1 MSTLSPPPGSS
12 PDYIVIPEQ
21 IRSEPVAGS
30 RIPVR
35 LRHLLHYAGIQTLG
49 DLHGKRLSE
58 FREFRGCGTKTLS
71 SLKSMILRALQPG
84 TNPDPRAWPFPLRT
98 YTPSLRLEIPAK
110 YGHLRVRDLPISTR
124 MEIALKSMGIETL
137 GQLHRLSIRE
147 LLRTRNLGP
156 VTVAELGDLL
166 RRAKAGEFTFS
177 KRELASKTPA
187 DLLRLIDTLVSQLP
201 ERRRTVLSLY
211 FGATAEGPQT
221 LHQIGLRNGITGSR
235 VGQQLTRAI
244 RSMLR
249 QGNPKLLALIGLVD
263 RAWAR
268 SQAPL
273 RPELVSTWQ
282 DPASPFRY
290 CPEFYV
296 WLIPR
301 LRLEAELPCGE
312 PSAVDRASANH
323 A

>member
-1 MSTLSPPPGSS
+1 MWHEDTLVAQIHDPARPAARSESRPTGVAIPAADVHAKPEAGNTSEIWPPPG
-12 PDYIVIPEQ
+12 Q
-21 IRSEPVAGS
+21 RLAGFHALGNRSRV
-30 RIPVR
+30 
-35 LRHLLHYAGIQTLG
+35 
-49 DLHGKRLSE
+49 HG
-58 FREFRGCGTKTLS
+58 
-71 SLKSMILRALQPG
+71 
-84 TNPDPRAWPFPLRT
+84 
-98 YTPSLRLEIPAK
+98 
-110 YGHLRVRDLPISTR
+110 HRDS
-124 MEIALKSMGIETL
+124 
-137 GQLHRLSIRE
+137 GQLHGLSIRE

-166 RRAKAGEFTFS
+166 RRAEAGEFTFS
-177 KRELASKTPA
+177 RRELASKTPA

-201 ERRRTVLSLY
+201 ERRRTVLTLY
-211 FGATAEGPQT
+211 FGATAQGPQT
-221 LHQIGLRNGITGSR
+221 LRQIGLRYGITGSR

-244 RSMLR
+244 RWMLR
-249 QGNPKLLALIGLVD
+249 QGNPRLLALLGLVD

-312 PSAVDRASANH
+312 PSAMDRASANH